1 MPKITSVKSLKRA
14 IIALEHRQVAEE
26 LLLNEQLAA
35 TYESLKPI
43 NVLRKAIN
51 ELLTI
56 TELKEPILE
65 TITGLITGYLTR
77 ILITR
82 NSRNPLRRIVGL
94 FLQYGVTNII
104 TKNSKAIL
112 KVILSYLQKLTG
124 LCSKDDV

>member
-94 FLQYGVTNII
+94 FYST
-104 TKNSKAIL
+104 A
-112 KVILSYLQKLTG
+112 
-124 LCSKDDV
+124 

>member
-26 LLLNEQLAA
+26 LLLKKQFTA

-43 NVLRKAIN
+43 NVLRKVIN
-51 ELLTI
+51 ELLTF

-65 TITGLITGYLTR
+65 TITGIISGFITR

-82 NSRNPLRRIVGL
+82 DSKNPLRRLAGL

-104 TKNSKAIL
+104 SKNSKPIL
-112 KVILSYLQKLTG
+112 RIILSFLHKLAG
-124 LCSKDDV
+124 SFSKDDV